1 MKIIEDPRSYA
12 FLMAIL
18 ASFLTPFVASSINVA
33 LPSIGLEFAMD
44 PFVLAWVPTVYLL
57 AVGSLLIP
65 MGRLADIYG
74 RRRIFQFGIILFT
87 VSSIFAGFSISAE
100 MLLLFKVIQG
110 IGGAMIFS
118 NISAIIFSVFPPV
131 ERGYALGWSATGTY
145 FGLFFG
151 PALGG
156 FLTRYFGWRSI
167 FYFNVPL
174 SALCAYAIGK
184 IEFEWREAE
193 GERFDFLGAF
203 LMASSLILIIVGFSL
218 VRSFYGLLFFILG
231 VVLSYFFYRYEVG
244 YDSPLFDVRLF
255 ENRSF
260 IWNGFTT
267 FISYFA
273 GYPVI
278 FLLSLYLQYF
288 HGLNPWKTGMIL
300 AIQPILIALVSPV
313 AGKLSDKKSPKGV
326 AATGIVII
334 IWAMVIFS
342 FLGSLYLIALGL
354 VFMGLGFAFFS
365 IPNSK
370 LVMEAVE
377 RRFLGVA
384 SATLVTFRVLG
395 QLIGMALIVLFVN
408 IYLGGGS
415 IAAGRGSFQA
425 LMVVSFISFILLLI
439 VGLLLTL
446 KAR

>member
-193 GERFDFLGAF
+193 GERFDFLAHF
-203 LMASSLILIIVGFSL
+203 
-218 VRSFYGLLFFILG
+218 
-231 VVLSYFFYRYEVG
+231 
-244 YDSPLFDVRLF
+244 
-255 ENRSF
+255 
-260 IWNGFTT
+260 
-267 FISYFA
+267 
-273 GYPVI
+273 
-278 FLLSLYLQYF
+278 
-288 HGLNPWKTGMIL
+288 
-300 AIQPILIALVSPV
+300 
-313 AGKLSDKKSPKGV
+313 
-326 AATGIVII
+326 
-334 IWAMVIFS
+334 
-342 FLGSLYLIALGL
+342 
-354 VFMGLGFAFFS
+354 
-365 IPNSK
+365 
-370 LVMEAVE
+370 
-377 RRFLGVA
+377 
-384 SATLVTFRVLG
+384 
-395 QLIGMALIVLFVN
+395 
-408 IYLGGGS
+408 
-415 IAAGRGSFQA
+415 
-425 LMVVSFISFILLLI
+425 
-439 VGLLLTL
+439 
-446 KAR
+446 